1 MALLRQIFNFF
12 VFSSIYIAL
21 CAVMMV
27 QETVRVLHLSADSFS
42 LLWFVFFSTLCSYNL
57 HWYFTPFAPNERIRS
72 LWTQDNRSLH
82 LVLSVSGLIGA
93 VYFSF
98 QFIDR
103 WIWMLPAVILT
114 FLYTA
119 PKIPVGPLV
128 NLKKIAIGKT
138 IYLAF
143 VWAYVT
149 TALPILLSGKS
160 WQLSETLF
168 TSGRFFFIYAI
179 CILFDYRDREQDKRE
194 GIRSMITYF
203 NDRGITFLF
212 LFSLAGYAGCC
223 LALGRLGFPVP
234 QVVVLLVPA
243 LVVLSL
249 YRYARTHYSDYLYY
263 FVLDGLMMFSAVCG
277 LFLSI

>member
-1 MALLRQIFNFF
+1 MAMLRKIFDFF
-12 VFSSIYIAL
+12 IFSSLFIAL
-21 CAVMMV
+21 CAVLMV
-27 QETVRVLHLSADSFS
+27 QETVRILHLDTDLFA

-82 LVLSVSGLIGA
+82 LILSVSGLIGS
-93 VYFSF
+93 VYFSIR
-98 QFIDR
+98 FIDQ
-103 WIWMLPAVILT
+103 WIWLLPAVILT

-119 PKIPVGPLV
+119 PKIPFGPLI

-149 TALPILLSGKS
+149 TALPILISGKE
-160 WQLSETLF
+160 WQGREMLLT
-168 TSGRFFFIYAI
+168 TGRFFFIYAI
-179 CILFDYRDREQDKRE
+179 CILFDYRDREQDKRD

-203 NDRGITFLF
+203 GQQGINRLF
-212 LFSLAGYAGCC
+212 LFSLAIYAGCC
-223 LALGRLGFPVP
+223 LGLGTLGIDWRQVIILTVP
-234 QVVVLLVPA
+234 SLI
-243 LVVLSL
+243 VLSL
-249 YRYARTHYSDYLYY
+249 YRYAQTHYSDYLYY
-263 FVLDGLMMFSAVCG
+263 FVLDGLMMFSALCG